1 MLTVQ
6 FFKRVK
12 VSGSVAQ
19 CAVYLGDVDSD
30 GGNLARFLLMIN
42 QSHVFSIVADPFVL
56 LDQILEKSVQ
66 LVPNITLHVVN
77 FFYLFDEDIMIIVP
91 IVDLNFVL

>member
-6 FFKRVK
+6 FFKCVK

-42 QSHVFSIVADPFVL
+42 QSHVFSSVADPFVL
-56 LDQILEKSVQ
+56 LDQILEKSVH

-77 FFYLFDEDIMIIVP
+77 FFIYLMRT
-91 IVDLNFVL
+91 

>member
-6 FFKRVK
+6 FFKCVK

-42 QSHVFSIVADPFVL
+42 QSHVFSSVTDPFVL
-56 LDQILEKSVQ
+56 LDQILESVH
-66 LVPNITLHVVN
+66 LVPNITVHVVN
-77 FFYLFDEDIMIIVP
+77 FFYIYLMRT
-91 IVDLNFVL
+91 